1 VTGRHTLTVEE
12 DRATRRRAQC
22 EFSTPMVVEAGAGTG
37 KTALLVARVVAWCM
51 GDGWALHA
59 DKDRAPEEI
68 ARKVIEGV
76 VAITFTE
83 AAAAEMARKIGEALA
98 AFANGQEP
106 VGWMPDEAALPET
119 AEERGERAGL
129 LSDEVHRLAVST
141 IHSFCQRLLSIY
153 PLEAH
158 LHPRFVVDAEEDA
171 IAGLVVE
178 VVEEALRSLDRD
190 PLRSDWE
197 ALAGAGVDPPQIAE
211 TLQYLATN
219 GMGAADLVH
228 DPFPDDLA
236 RLEAGE
242 LGRAV
247 RAFAEAEGG
256 RLDKLSRG
264 AKKSIRA
271 RDVVSDLLARIETL
285 GPAPDFAEVA
295 ALANGLSPDAL
306 ERITDWGRGDFN
318 VTETKCLGD
327 AVEEAGI
334 AAADLSRVLNRLAVL
349 RPAEFTAARRVLTP
363 LLRRV
368 ERRKTANG
376 IVGFSDLL
384 HRATDLVE
392 SSPGIVRELCSRID
406 QLLVDEFQ
414 DTDAVQC
421 RLVETI
427 AFGSKRKPGLFV
439 VGDPKQSIYAWRN
452 ADLAA
457 YSRFVATVEE
467 NGGGRYPLVQNFRSV
482 EPILDEVSDVI
493 EKVMDEEED
502 VQPPFVPLVPTG
514 ERVGAPGFNSGD
526 RTAVEH
532 WVTWPPRDDGEPL
545 APAKSGV
552 TTAFEAEAV
561 AQDVLEVAVRDGVR
575 WGDIAILLRAT
586 TAQED
591 LLEAFRKKGIPYEV
605 AREKEFYKQ
614 REVVEASA
622 LVRSVVDPADTVA
635 LLTVL
640 RSDVVGVPDAA
651 LAPLWDAGFP
661 NLMARLSGPGGGE
674 LEAVVDCVSR
684 AAAEVPSDIPAGDV
698 LELWPV
704 SLEGAVRVIGHLR
717 AAFEDDPP
725 DRFVERIRETWLAEV
740 SAGEASPGW
749 RVSFARWLRTG
760 RRGRSEESPIC
771 RPTRFTS

>member
-1 VTGRHTLTVEE
+1 MTGRHALTVEE

-68 ARKVIEGV
+68 ARKAIEGV

-228 DPFPDDLA
+228 DPFTDDLA

-242 LGRAV
+242 LGHAV
-247 RAFAEAEGG
+247 RAFAAAEGG

-271 RDVVSDLLARIETL
+271 RDVVSDLFARIETL

-392 SSPGIVRELCSRID
+392 SSPGIVRELCSQID

-439 VGDPKQSIYAWRN
+439 VGDPKQSIYA
-452 ADLAA
+452 
-457 YSRFVATVEE
+457 
-467 NGGGRYPLVQNFRSV
+467 
-482 EPILDEVSDVI
+482 
-493 EKVMDEEED
+493 
-502 VQPPFVPLVPTG
+502 
-514 ERVGAPGFNSGD
+514 
-526 RTAVEH
+526 
-532 WVTWPPRDDGEPL
+532 
-545 APAKSGV
+545 
-552 TTAFEAEAV
+552 
-561 AQDVLEVAVRDGVR
+561 
-575 WGDIAILLRAT
+575 
-586 TAQED
+586 
-591 LLEAFRKKGIPYEV
+591 
-605 AREKEFYKQ
+605 
-614 REVVEASA
+614 
-622 LVRSVVDPADTVA
+622 
-635 LLTVL
+635 
-640 RSDVVGVPDAA
+640 
-651 LAPLWDAGFP
+651 
-661 NLMARLSGPGGGE
+661 
-674 LEAVVDCVSR
+674 
-684 AAAEVPSDIPAGDV
+684 
-698 LELWPV
+698 
-704 SLEGAVRVIGHLR
+704 
-717 AAFEDDPP
+717 
-725 DRFVERIRETWLAEV
+725 
-740 SAGEASPGW
+740 
-749 RVSFARWLRTG
+749 
-760 RRGRSEESPIC
+760 
-771 RPTRFTS
+771 